1 MADHRREAGVDLA
14 LLATADLIDRG
25 AHIVV
30 NAPPRHAAQDAE
42 SVVMGV
48 EQHRM
53 GLLRVGPEEEGAAAG
68 QFEVSDLQ
76 LGPLAGNDRPIF
88 RPIELECLARQE
100 CQRHEHA
107 TAARLL
113 FLLPRSL
120 PVARE
125 GRQAIVGAVVAEG
138 GQISVQLLGRPLL
151 LAAASATAC
160 RRKGPTC
167 SGGQGC

>member
-14 LLATADLIDRG
+14 LLAPADLVDGRS
-25 AHIVV
+25 HIVV

-48 EQHRM
+48 EQHLM

-88 RPIELECLARQE
+88 RPIELECLTRQE

-113 FLLPRSL
+113 LLLPSGL

-125 GRQAIVGAVVAEG
+125 SRHAIVRAVVAEG
-138 GQISVQLLGRPLL
+138 D
-151 LAAASATAC
+151 
-160 RRKGPTC
+160 
-167 SGGQGC
+167 